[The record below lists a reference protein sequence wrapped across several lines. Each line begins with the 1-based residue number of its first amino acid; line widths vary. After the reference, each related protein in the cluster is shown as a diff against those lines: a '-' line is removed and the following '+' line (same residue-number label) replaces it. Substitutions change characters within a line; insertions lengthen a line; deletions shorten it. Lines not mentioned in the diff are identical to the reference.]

1 MRAEDA
7 EASEYRRKIE
17 KVVLHLRANKLEIAN
32 RAAAWIRQ
40 ELRSYQPVK
49 EEDLLASIQLNLERS
64 VKTLLTD
71 TVPTTEDGENRD
83 TTRQRMD
90 VEVPIGDI
98 IRGYRISLTVIYE
111 EFLSLASF
119 TGMSAVQTLE
129 GSHLLWQLGDWFTTG
144 AAAEFRY
151 MAAQGEVQKALERA
165 EVVRQVTNSDDWVDG
180 LEERLR
186 DLGIDLNAQYRVVT
200 GASGNGVSTLSP
212 STATSHSRVGLS
224 AVISGQSVVIWPVH
238 LDVEKALLNMDRCWA
253 IGPPRPL
260 NRLYESAEIS
270 KRILRSLPQDARG
283 AYAAGDVGWRLVLP
297 LDALTRE
304 VLTET
309 YLEPLD
315 LGLNSGPEI
324 LQTLE
329 HYLEQGRNV
338 RRTAE
343 AMTVHQN
350 TVRYRLD
357 SFERLTGTSLSETDV
372 LVELTMLLARQ
383 PRSSRTRSN

>member
-1 MRAEDA
+1 MRVEGAEGP
-7 EASEYRRKIE
+7 EYRRKIE
-17 KVVLHLRANKLEIAN
+17 KVVLQLRASKLNLAS
-32 RAAAWIRQ
+32 RAATWIRQ

-49 EEDLLASIQLNLERS
+49 EEELLASIELNLERS
-64 VKTLLTD
+64 VTTLLSD

-90 VEVPIGDI
+90 VGVPIGDI

-111 EFLSLASF
+111 EFLSLADSA
-119 TGMSAVQTLE
+119 GMTAAQTLG

-165 EVVRQVTNSDDWVDG
+165 EAVRQVTSSDGWVDG
-180 LEERLR
+180 LEDRLR
-186 DLGIDLNAQYRVVT
+186 ALGLDLNAWYRVVT
-200 GASGNGVSTLSP
+200 GTHDDESLNTSHHIGP
-212 STATSHSRVGLS
+212 SHSRVGLS
-224 AVISGQSVVIWPVH
+224 AEINGQSVVIWPVH
-238 LDVEKALLNMDRCWA
+238 LGVEKALLNMDRCWA

-260 NRLYESAEIS
+260 NRLHESAEIS
-270 KRILRSLPQDARG
+270 KRILRSLPQGAQG

-297 LDALTRE
+297 LDPLTRE
-304 VLTET
+304 VLAET

-315 LGLNSGPEI
+315 VGPNSGPEI

-329 HYLEQGRNV
+329 HYLDQGRNV

-383 PRSSRTRSN
+383 PHSARRRI